1 MNLLMIG
8 LTIYLLFGI
17 FLSYVNFSL
26 SIKFINDF
34 NGERYK
40 LKKFANGIKRIVY
53 FNNVNFIATALD
65 FFLFFSLLYPVIF
78 IISNI
83 TDFDTKRCLKKL
95 TFFRLP
101 LLIIGELPAY
111 KSRFRLI
118 KKDKYYS
125 IYTLNGKSKFYKNNK
140 LHEYSKVFLIKEDNY
155 IAPAISNVN
164 FYHTN
169 EGFTKRFNF
178 EHKKRYFYEGKEIQ
192 KMLHS
197 ELVNKITQNK
207 INNF

>member
-1 MNLLMIG
+1 MNGLMIG
-8 LTIYLLFGI
+8 LTIYLFLGI
-17 FLSYVNFSL
+17 FLSYVNFTVPV
-26 SIKFINDF
+26 KFINDF
-34 NGERYK
+34 SGERYK
-40 LKKFANGIKRIVY
+40 SKRFSNGIKRIVY
-53 FNNVNFIATALD
+53 FNNVNFIATSLD

-83 TDFDTKRCLKKL
+83 SEFDTKYYFEKL
-95 TFFRLP
+95 SFFKLP

-111 KSRFRLI
+111 KSRLRLR

-140 LHEYSKVFLIKEDNY
+140 LHEDSKSWFIEEDND
-155 IAPAISNVN
+155 IRPAITNVS

-169 EGFTKRFNF
+169 EGLTKRFNF
-178 EHKKRYFYEGKEIQ
+178 EHKERYFYEGKEIQ

-197 ELVNKITQNK
+197 ELIKKVTQNK